1 MKNTLYFVVEKQTRD
16 WCDDIQELTG
26 WNTIS
31 LYDIIDNKP
40 KMLDEI
46 EADASVSSLTVI
58 NQWLTDNGYSD
69 SEHEL
74 IQL

>member
-1 MKNTLYFVVEKQTRD
+1 MI
-16 WCDDIQELTG
+16 DIKRNYEITISYSLKLK
-26 WNTIS
+26 IS

>member
-1 MKNTLYFVVEKQTRD
+1 MKKILYFVVEKQHRD
-16 WCDDIQELTG
+16 VGDDIQELTG
-26 WNTIS
+26 YNTIT

-46 EADASVSSLTVI
+46 EADASDKSIDVI
-58 NQWLTDNGYSD
+58 NQWLNDNGYSD